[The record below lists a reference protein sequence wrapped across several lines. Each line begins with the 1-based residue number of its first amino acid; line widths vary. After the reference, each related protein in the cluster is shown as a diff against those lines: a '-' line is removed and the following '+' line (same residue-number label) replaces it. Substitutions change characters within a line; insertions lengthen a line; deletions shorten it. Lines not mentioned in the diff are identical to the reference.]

1 MSDERLSEQLNDY
14 TGWFTQAG
22 QCLEK
27 RRSRYQDIEVWD
39 TPDFGR
45 LFRLDGSFMTSERDE
60 FFYHEI
66 IVHLPAVA
74 HPAPRRALIV
84 GGGDGGSA
92 DELLKYPS
100 IEKIVIAELDEA
112 VVEISRTWLQAVHHG
127 ALDHPKVE
135 IRIGDGL
142 AYVRDSRESF
152 DLIVLD
158 LTDPG
163 GPSAPLYTPAFYAAC
178 QARLAPGG
186 ALALHIGSPTAQPE
200 RFRASVRDLRQVFA
214 IVRPYSVYI
223 PLYGALWGMACVSDS
238 LDPLA
243 LEAAEVDDILLK
255 RGIGTLQ
262 YYNGDTHRAVLAQPE
277 FLRRLVEGE

>member
-1 MSDERLSEQLNDY
+1 MSAELLSEHLNTF

-22 QCLEK
+22 RCLEK
-27 RRSRYQDIEVWD
+27 RRSAYQDIEVWD

-60 FFYHEI
+60 FFYHEN

-74 HPAPRRALIV
+74 HPHPQNALIV

-92 DELLKYPS
+92 DELLKHPS
-100 IEKIVIAELDEA
+100 MERIVIAELDEA
-112 VVEISRTWLQAVHHG
+112 VVEISRTWLDAVHHG
-127 ALDHPKVE
+127 ALDNPKVE

-142 AYVRDSRESF
+142 AYVRDSTELF
-152 DLIVLD
+152 DLIFLD

-163 GPSAPLYTPAFYAAC
+163 GPSAPLYTPEFYAAC
-178 QARLAPGG
+178 KARLAPGG

-200 RFRASVRDLRQVFA
+200 RFRAGIRDLRQVFP
-214 IVRPYSVYI
+214 IVRPYSLYI
-223 PLYGALWGMACVSDS
+223 PLYGALWGMACASTS

-243 LEAAEVDDILLK
+243 LTAAQVDDILLK
-255 RGIGTLQ
+255 RGVGELQ
-262 YYNGDTHRAVLAQPE
+262 YYNGDTHRAVLAQPG
-277 FLRRLVEGE
+277 FMRRLVAE